1 MSEMNFAFS
10 NRADWN
16 FGPQAPAVTEYDFE
30 SVALHEQGHGIQ
42 LGHVTKPAAVMH
54 FNIGNGKSQRIL
66 GTIDDLAGGR
76 DEVAFSA
83 TANSASCGALV
94 PAAHQPLLAGR
105 L

>member
-1 MSEMNFAFS
+1 
-10 NRADWN
+10 
-16 FGPQAPAVTEYDFE
+16 
-30 SVALHEQGHGIQ
+30 
-42 LGHVTKPAAVMH
+42 MH

-94 PAAHQPLLAGR
+94 PTAHQPLLLAGCSPLSVGLVSVEAR
-105 L
+105 HAAGWGATVI

>member
-1 MSEMNFAFS
+1 M
-10 NRADWN
+10 
-16 FGPQAPAVTEYDFE
+16 
-30 SVALHEQGHGIQ
+30 ALHEQGHGIQ
-42 LGHVTKPAAVMH
+42 LGYVIKPAAVMH